1 MIHFRQLL
9 HLFFILLIKMLTQR
23 NTPRRPPRNAR
34 LLCYFG
40 SFCAIFLLIFVTS
53 ESYKRLTI
61 APYFIL
67 FSRANHNEKSSY
79 LKYTHLQPLKE
90 MFANLTGQQR
100 DRKLNKSD
108 CMVAVSEFSDL
119 KELEEKRNVLLLVIV
134 SSAPS
139 RQLRRAIIRQTWWG
153 KCHGKVSITS

>member
-1 MIHFRQLL
+1 M
-9 HLFFILLIKMLTQR
+9 
-23 NTPRRPPRNAR
+23 
-34 LLCYFG
+34 
-40 SFCAIFLLIFVTS
+40 LIFVTS

-61 APYFIL
+61 APYFNL
-67 FSRANHNEKSSY
+67 FSRAKHNGKSSY
-79 LKYTHLQPLKE
+79 LKYTHLKPLKE

-100 DRKLNKSD
+100 DRMLNKSD

-139 RQLRRAIIRQTWWG
+139 RRLRRTIIRQTWWG